1 MRVFRRRR
9 IQDYQLRSTIDHSDS
24 KPFDY
29 SAPVPDTQLDGI
41 TNVSTVI
48 SLYIVEIVLLIIII
62 MMMII
67 I

>member
-29 SAPVPDTQLDGI
+29 STSIPDPQLDGI
-41 TNVSTVI
+41 TNVSRVV
-48 SLYIVEIVLLIIII
+48 SVYIT
-62 MMMII
+62 
-67 I
+67 